1 MDFLKVAKRRSL
13 ISGLVYNALNVALAI
28 AVLIVVQT
36 SGSPLPAFL
45 LVLLSKWRVLAVR
58 PRYWFAHIQ
67 ANLVDFIVSIG
78 IVILLNAAN
87 TKEGFW
93 LQIIITVLYIAWLL
107 FLKPRSKR
115 SLVVAQ
121 AGVAAFIGV
130 TALYIVSF
138 AWPVSITVL
147 LMWLIGYA
155 VARHVLTAYDE
166 THVLFLSL
174 LWGFVFAEFGWLAY
188 HWAIAYAIPGLA
200 GIKIPQIAII
210 LLAISFVVERGYE
223 SHARHKT
230 VRMGDIILPLLLSVS
245 IIALLLLR
253 FNDAGIGS

>member
-1 MDFLKVAKRRSL
+1 MDFLKVAKRRSFV
-13 ISGLVYNALNVALAI
+13 SGLVYNALNVALAI

-36 SGSPLPAFL
+36 SGSPLPAFI

-58 PRYWFAHIQ
+58 PRYWFAHVQ

-78 IVILLNAAN
+78 LVILLSAAN

-93 LQIIITVLYIAWLL
+93 LQIIITVLYILWLL

-115 SLVVAQ
+115 SLVVMQ

-130 TALYIVSF
+130 TALFVVSF
-138 AWPVSITVL
+138 TWPSSLVVL
-147 LMWLIGYA
+147 VMWLIGYA
-155 VARHVLTAYDE
+155 VARHVLTAYEE

-188 HWAIAYAIPGLA
+188 HWAVAYAIPGLV

-210 LLAISFVVERGYE
+210 LLAISFVVERAYE
-223 SHARHKT
+223 SYSRHKS
-230 VRMGDIILPLLLSVS
+230 VRLADVMLPLLLSASVVV
-245 IIALLLLR
+245 LLLLR
-253 FNDAGIGS
+253 FNDVGLGS

>member
-1 MDFLKVAKRRSL
+1 MDFLKVAKRRSFV
-13 ISGLVYNALNVALAI
+13 SGLVYNALNVALAI

-36 SGSPLPAFL
+36 SGSPLPAFV

-58 PRYWFAHIQ
+58 PRYWFAHVQ

-78 IVILLNAAN
+78 LVILLSAAN

-93 LQIIITVLYIAWLL
+93 LQIIITVLYILWLL

-115 SLVVAQ
+115 SLVVMQ
-121 AGVAAFIGV
+121 AGVAAFVGV
-130 TALYIVSF
+130 TALFVVSYT
-138 AWPVSITVL
+138 WPSSLVVL

-155 VARHVLTAYDE
+155 VARHVLTAYEE

-188 HWAIAYAIPGLA
+188 HWAVAYAIPGLV

-210 LLAISFVVERGYE
+210 LLAISFVVERAYE
-223 SHARHKT
+223 SYSRHKS
-230 VRMGDIILPLLLSVS
+230 VRLADIMLPLLLSASVV
-245 IIALLLLR
+245 ALLLLR
-253 FNDAGIGS
+253 FNDVGLGS

>member
-1 MDFLKVAKRRSL
+1 MDFLKVAKRRSFV
-13 ISGLVYNALNVALAI
+13 SGLAYNALNVALAI
-28 AVLIVVQT
+28 AILVVVQT
-36 SGSPLPAFL
+36 SGSPLPAFI

-58 PRYWFAHIQ
+58 PRYWFAHVQ

-78 IVILLNAAN
+78 LVILLSAAN

-93 LQIIITVLYIAWLL
+93 LQIIITILYIAWLL

-115 SLVVAQ
+115 SLVVMQ

-138 AWPVSITVL
+138 AWPVSVVVI
-147 LMWLIGYA
+147 LMWLIGYS
-155 VARHVLTAYDE
+155 VARHVLSAYEE

-188 HWAIAYAIPGLA
+188 HWAVGYAIPGLI

-223 SHARHKT
+223 SYSRNKAI
-230 VRMGDIILPLLLSVS
+230 RMNDIILPLLLSVS
-245 IIALLLLR
+245 IIGLLLLR
-253 FNDAGIGS
+253 FNDVGLG

>member
-1 MDFLKVAKRRSL
+1 
-13 ISGLVYNALNVALAI
+13 
-28 AVLIVVQT
+28 
-36 SGSPLPAFL
+36 
-45 LVLLSKWRVLAVR
+45 
-58 PRYWFAHIQ
+58 
-67 ANLVDFIVSIG
+67 
-78 IVILLNAAN
+78 
-87 TKEGFW
+87 
-93 LQIIITVLYIAWLL
+93 
-107 FLKPRSKR
+107 
-115 SLVVAQ
+115 VAQ

-138 AWPVSITVL
+138 AWPASITVL

-188 HWAIAYAIPGLA
+188 HWAIAYAIHGLA

-230 VRMGDIILPLLLSVS
+230 VRMSDIILPLLLSVS
-245 IIALLLLR
+245 IVALLLLR

>member
-1 MDFLKVAKRRSL
+1 MDFLKVAKRRSFV
-13 ISGLVYNALNVALAI
+13 SGLAYNALNVALAI
-28 AVLIVVQT
+28 AVLVVVQT
-36 SGSPLPAFL
+36 SGSPLPAFI

-58 PRYWFAHIQ
+58 PRYWFAHVQ

-78 IVILLNAAN
+78 LVILLSAAN

-93 LQIIITVLYIAWLL
+93 LQIIITILYIAWLL

-115 SLVVAQ
+115 SLVVMQ
-121 AGVAAFIGV
+121 AGVAAFVGV
-130 TALYIVSF
+130 AALYIVSY
-138 AWPVSITVL
+138 AWPASIVVI
-147 LMWLIGYA
+147 LMWLIGYS
-155 VARHVLTAYDE
+155 VARHVLSAYEE

-188 HWAIAYAIPGLA
+188 HWAVAYAIPGLV

-223 SHARHKT
+223 SYSRNK
-230 VRMGDIILPLLLSVS
+230 VIRMTDIILPLLLSVS
-245 IIALLLLR
+245 IIGLLLLR
-253 FNDAGIGS
+253 FNDVGLG

>member
-1 MDFLKVAKRRSL
+1 MDFLKVAKRRSFV
-13 ISGLVYNALNVALAI
+13 SGLVYNALNVALAI

-36 SGSPLPAFL
+36 SGSPLPAFI

-58 PRYWFAHIQ
+58 PRYWFAHVQ

-78 IVILLNAAN
+78 LVILLSAAN

-93 LQIIITVLYIAWLL
+93 LQIIITVLYILWLL

-115 SLVVAQ
+115 SLVVMQ

-130 TALYIVSF
+130 TALFVVSF
-138 AWPVSITVL
+138 TWPSSLVVL
-147 LMWLIGYA
+147 VMWLIGYA
-155 VARHVLTAYDE
+155 VERHVLTAYEE

-188 HWAIAYAIPGLA
+188 HWAVAYAIPGLV

-210 LLAISFVVERGYE
+210 LLAISFVVERAYE
-223 SHARHKT
+223 SYSRHKS
-230 VRMGDIILPLLLSVS
+230 VRLADVMLPLLLSASVVV
-245 IIALLLLR
+245 LLLLR
-253 FNDAGIGS
+253 FNDVGLGS

>member
-1 MDFLKVAKRRSL
+1 M
-13 ISGLVYNALNVALAI
+13 
-28 AVLIVVQT
+28 
-36 SGSPLPAFL
+36 
-45 LVLLSKWRVLAVR
+45 LLSKWRVLAVR

-230 VRMGDIILPLLLSVS
+230 VRMSDVILPLLLSVS
-245 IIALLLLR
+245 IVALLLLR

>member
-1 MDFLKVAKRRSL
+1 MDFLKVAKRRSFV
-13 ISGLVYNALNVALAI
+13 SGLAYNALNVALAI
-28 AVLIVVQT
+28 AILVVVQT
-36 SGSPLPAFL
+36 SGSPLPAFI

-58 PRYWFAHIQ
+58 PRYWFAHVQ

-78 IVILLNAAN
+78 LVILLSAAN

-93 LQIIITVLYIAWLL
+93 LQIIITILYIAWLL

-115 SLVVAQ
+115 SLVVMQ

-138 AWPVSITVL
+138 AWPVSIVVI
-147 LMWLIGYA
+147 LMWLIGYS
-155 VARHVLTAYDE
+155 VARHVLSAYEE

-188 HWAIAYAIPGLA
+188 HWAVGYAIPGLV
-200 GIKIPQIAII
+200 GIKIPQISII

-223 SHARHKT
+223 SYSRNKAI
-230 VRMGDIILPLLLSVS
+230 RMNDIILPLLLSVS
-245 IIALLLLR
+245 IIGLLLLR
-253 FNDAGIGS
+253 FNDVGLG

>member
-1 MDFLKVAKRRSL
+1 MDFLKVAKRRSFV
-13 ISGLVYNALNVALAI
+13 SGLAYNALNVALAI
-28 AVLIVVQT
+28 AILVVVQT
-36 SGSPLPAFL
+36 SGSPLPAFI

-58 PRYWFAHIQ
+58 PRYWFAHVQ

-78 IVILLNAAN
+78 LVILLSAAN

-93 LQIIITVLYIAWLL
+93 LQIIITILYIAWLL

-115 SLVVAQ
+115 SLVVMQ

-138 AWPVSITVL
+138 AWPVSIVVI
-147 LMWLIGYA
+147 LMWLIGYS
-155 VARHVLTAYDE
+155 VARHVLSAYEE

-188 HWAIAYAIPGLA
+188 HWAVGYAIPGLV

-223 SHARHKT
+223 SYSRNKAI
-230 VRMGDIILPLLLSVS
+230 RMNDIILPLLLSVS
-245 IIALLLLR
+245 IIGLLLLR
-253 FNDAGIGS
+253 FNDVGLG